1 MFQGEG
7 VEVKIIAGKWNGKT
21 GPIYARTPAYY
32 FDVKLLPKGS
42 FDLPIPGHWNS
53 FIFVHQGDLV
63 YNNGTK
69 VDTFSCCVLEKSG
82 KAEEVLHRFRSEK
95 GARFVL
101 IGGQPLGE
109 PIAQHGPFVMNTQ

>member
-1 MFQGEG
+1 
-7 VEVKIIAGKWNGKT
+7 
-21 GPIYARTPAYY
+21 
-32 FDVKLLPKGS
+32 LPKGS